1 MSLGGM
7 LVHARLQSLPL
18 PLPITGLSSRRMRA
32 LVLSNLSLP
41 LLRALA
47 KDFFYVIALRIGG
60 IPRQHLWPY
69 VPHGKKRIK

>member
-47 KDFFYVIALRIGG
+47 KGVFLRYSSKNWRYTKTTPMALCST
-60 IPRQHLWPY
+60 RQEED
-69 VPHGKKRIK
+69 